1 MPEEGGVGGRLEQI
15 SEQLE
20 AAARKLAEADV
31 TSEDATRLAGECADL
46 ASQAVA
52 ELDRLASGA
61 AQESA
66 PGQEELL

>member
-1 MPEEGGVGGRLEQI
+1 MPEEGSAGGRLEQI
-15 SEQLE
+15 SAQLD

-61 AQESA
+61 AQETT